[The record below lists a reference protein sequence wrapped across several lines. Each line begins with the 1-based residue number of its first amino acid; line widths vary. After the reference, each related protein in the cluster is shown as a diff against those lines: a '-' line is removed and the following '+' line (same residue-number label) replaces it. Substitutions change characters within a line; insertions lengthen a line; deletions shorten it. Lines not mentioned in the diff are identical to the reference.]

1 MSIGRPIE
9 FDPGRAVE
17 AAMEVFWSR
26 GYEATSLQDLL
37 GAIGL
42 RRSMLRVR
50 CRSYPLE
57 V

>member
-17 AAMEVFWSR
+17 AAMEVFRSR
-26 GYEATSLQDLL
+26 GYEATSLQDLP

-42 RRSMLRVR
+42 RRPMLRVR
-50 CRSYPLE
+50 CRSHPLE